1 MTLLAQVGVFLAATV
16 IAIPLFKK
24 FRLSSVLGYLAA
36 GFVIGPWGLGI
47 VSHTDGVANIAEFG
61 VVLLLFVIG
70 LELQPS
76 RLRAMR
82 HAVFGLGVTQVTVT
96 TIIFSIAG
104 WLLGLAPGAAFVVGF
119 AFSLSSTPLVL
130 QLLSERNQLSTQQ
143 GRSSFAILL
152 FQDIAVMPMLAILP
166 LLGRVGVP
174 NIAPDAAMHEWSDT
188 VFGIAKALVVLA
200 LLVFGGR
207 YVLRPLLRM
216 VAQTKVREAFTAAA
230 LLVVIGTS
238 LLVSAVGLSM
248 ALGAFVAGLLL
259 ADSEFRHELE
269 ADIEPF
275 KGLLLGLFFISVG
288 MSANMGLLRE
298 RPMEIA
304 ALVIAFM
311 LAKFSLLFVLGRLS
325 KHDKCGSLGLAFAL
339 PQAGEFGFV
348 LFTLAVSFGIMAQ
361 SLADML
367 VIVVTAS
374 MILSPLLMTLQTS
387 IIEPR
392 LKSSTPKE
400 YDHIN
405 DDDSRVILSG
415 AGRFGQVITRV
426 LRTRKIRFTSLESD
440 AVQVENL
447 RRYGVKVYY
456 GDASRL
462 ELLQAARADKAE
474 IFILAIDDVEASV
487 RTAEVLHKHYPHLK
501 IFARARNR
509 QHALRLMELNVHYI
523 MRETFLSSLD
533 LAQHALEALGLTPT
547 EAAESIKRFRVI
559 DERTLNEQ
567 LHFKDD
573 EQKLIQSQQL
583 VIKELD
589 RLFEADDVHVEQGS

>member
-1 MTLLAQVGVFLAATV
+1 MTLLAQVGVFLAASV
-16 IAIPLFKK
+16 IAIPLFRK

-36 GFVIGPWGLGI
+36 GIAIGPWGLKI
-47 VSHTDGVANIAEFG
+47 VSETDGVAHIAEFG

-82 HAVFGLGVTQVTVT
+82 HAIFGLGASQVIVT
-96 TIIFSIAG
+96 TIVFAAVG
-104 WLLGLAPGAAFVVGF
+104 WYLGLSLNTAFVVGF
-119 AFSLSSTPLVL
+119 ALSLSSTPLVL
-130 QLLSERNQLSTQQ
+130 QLLSERGQLNTQQ
-143 GRSSFAILL
+143 GRSGFAILL
-152 FQDIAVMPMLAILP
+152 FQDIAVMPVIAILP
-166 LLGRVGVP
+166 MLG
-174 NIAPDAAMHEWSDT
+174 NTDATRTLSDSLFAT
-188 VFGIAKALVVLA
+188 GKALGVLV

-207 YVLRPLLRM
+207 HLLRPILRI
-216 VAQTKVREAFTAAA
+216 VAETKVREAFTAAA

-288 MSANMGLLRE
+288 MSANMGLLGE
-298 RPMEIA
+298 RPVAIA
-304 ALVIAFM
+304 ALVVGLM
-311 LAKFSLLFVLGRLS
+311 VGKFALLWILGRMS
-325 KHDKCGSLGLAFAL
+325 KHDKCSSLGLAFAL

-374 MILSPLLMTLQTS
+374 MILSPILMSLQSS
-387 IIEPR
+387 IIEP
-392 LKSSTPKE
+392 LFNKKDGAKE
-400 YDHIN
+400 YDRIN
-405 DDDSRVILSG
+405 DDDSRVIISG

-426 LRTRKIRFTSLESD
+426 LRTRKIRFTSLEAD
-440 AVQVENL
+440 ASQVENL
-447 RRYGVKVYY
+447 RRFGVKVYY

-462 ELLQAARADKAE
+462 DMLQAARADKAE
-474 IFILAIDDVEASV
+474 VFILAIDDVEASV
-487 RTAEVLHKHYPHLK
+487 RTAEVLQKHYPHLK

-533 LAQHALEALGLTPT
+533 VAQHALEALGLTRG
-547 EAAESIKRFRVI
+547 EAVESIRRFRVI

-573 EQKLIQSQQL
+573 EQKLIQNSKM
-583 VIKELD
+583 VAKELD
-589 RLFEADDVHVEQGS
+589 RLFEADETQTKQSA

>member
-1 MTLLAQVGVFLAATV
+1 MTLLAQVGVFLAASV
-16 IAIPLFKK
+16 IAIPLFRK

-36 GFVIGPWGLGI
+36 GIAIGPWGLKI
-47 VSHTDGVANIAEFG
+47 VSETDGVAHIAEFG

-82 HAVFGLGVTQVTVT
+82 HAIFGLGASQVIVT
-96 TIIFSIAG
+96 TIIFAAVG
-104 WLLGLAPGAAFVVGF
+104 WFLGLPPNTAFVVGF
-119 AFSLSSTPLVL
+119 ALSLSSTPLVL
-130 QLLSERNQLSTQQ
+130 QLLSERSQLSTQQ
-143 GRSSFAILL
+143 GRSAFAILL
-152 FQDIAVMPMLAILP
+152 FQDIAVMPVLAILP
-166 LLGRVGVP
+166 MLGNTDEARTLSDSLLATG
-174 NIAPDAAMHEWSDT
+174 
-188 VFGIAKALVVLA
+188 KALGVLV

-207 YVLRPLLRM
+207 HLLRPILRI
-216 VAQTKVREAFTAAA
+216 VAETKVREAFTAAA

-288 MSANMGLLRE
+288 MSANMGLLTE
-298 RPMEIA
+298 RPIAIA
-304 ALVIAFM
+304 ALVVGLM
-311 LAKFSLLFVLGRLS
+311 VGKFVLLWLLGRMT
-325 KHDKCGSLGLAFAL
+325 KHDKCSSLGLAFAL

-374 MILSPLLMTLQTS
+374 MILSPLLMTLQSS
-387 IIEPR
+387 IIEP
-392 LKSSTPKE
+392 LFNKKDGAKE
-400 YDHIN
+400 YDRIN
-405 DDDSRVILSG
+405 DDDSRVIISG

-426 LRTRKIRFTSLESD
+426 LRTRKIRFTSLEAD
-440 AVQVENL
+440 ASQVENL
-447 RRYGVKVYY
+447 RRFGVKVYY

-462 ELLQAARADKAE
+462 DMLQAARADKAE
-474 IFILAIDDVEASV
+474 VFILAIDDVEASV
-487 RTAEVLHKHYPHLK
+487 RTAEVLQKHYPHLK

-533 LAQHALEALGLTPT
+533 VAQHALEALGLTRG
-547 EAAESIKRFRVI
+547 EAVESIKRFRAL
-559 DERTLNEQ
+559 DERTLKEQ
-567 LHFKDD
+567 LEYKDD
-573 EQKLIQSQQL
+573 EQKLIQNAKMVS
-583 VIKELD
+583 KELD
-589 RLFEADDVHVEQGS
+589 RLFEADETQVKEAS